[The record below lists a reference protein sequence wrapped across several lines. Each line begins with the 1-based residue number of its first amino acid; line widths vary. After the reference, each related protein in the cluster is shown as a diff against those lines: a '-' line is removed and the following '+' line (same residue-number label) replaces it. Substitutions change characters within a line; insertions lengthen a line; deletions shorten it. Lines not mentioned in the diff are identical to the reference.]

1 MSAPGSEVFGEARG
15 GLLPAL
21 SEAEL
26 GRRSYRRSRQRRST
40 WVALLSTLV
49 FSGLLVAGAVSAPG
63 WPRTQESF
71 LDPDVARRALPLV
84 LDGLW
89 LNLRVLVVAA
99 LCVLALGLG
108 VAVLRTV
115 RGPVWAPVRF
125 LMALYT
131 DVFRGI
137 PLIVLLYIIGFGLP
151 GLRLQGVPTD
161 PVVLGTIAIVLIYAA
176 YVSEVFRAGIES
188 VHPSQRA
195 AARALGLTHRQTTRL
210 VVLPQA
216 VRNVTPPLLNDLV
229 ALQKDVGL
237 ISVLG
242 AIDAVRQAQILSATT
257 GNFTPYI
264 VAALLFVVMAVPTAR
279 LADWA
284 TARARRRQQ
293 AGGVL

>member
-21 SEAEL
+21 SEVEL